1 MKIRRF
7 ALLGLILVLAVLC
20 LPACGGSDGGDAA
33 ADEGAIEVVDSYLD
47 VDEET
52 GNYTVAVIVQ
62 NNSDTTISES
72 MLESTAYDKDGNV
85 IKPAEDSEGTMAFYP
100 SFGVLQPGEKGAWIE
115 TNEYSDGAT
124 IWGIYTEIPDRL
136 EWKVSDMVK
145 GDGKEPSG
153 LSVAGSEFIASN
165 TNDAGETIDTFSLTL
180 QNDSDLDYTFP
191 SWTQPCPAD
200 NGDMICDMIAICRDE
215 SGKICGAAMV
225 APDPGT
231 QISIPAG
238 GSAAYDFSG
247 KHFDG
252 EPEFYLNM
260 NFWRK

>member
-124 IWGIYTEIPDRL
+124 IWSIYSEIPDRL
-136 EWKVSDMVK
+136 EWKVTEILTGS
-145 GDGKEPSG
+145 GQEPSG
-153 LSVAGSEFIASN
+153 LSAAGAEVTASK
-165 TNDAGETIDTFSLTL
+165 TTDSGDIVDTLAVTL
-180 QNDSDLDYTFP
+180 QNDSDMDYTFS
-191 SWTQPCPAD
+191 SWSAPCSVVG
-200 NGDMICDMIAICRDE
+200 GDLICDAVAVFRDE
-215 SGKICGAAMV
+215 SGKICGAAV
-225 APDPGT
+225 YAPDPAAPV
-231 QISIPAG
+231 SIPAG
-238 GSAAYDFSG
+238 GSASYDFYG
-247 KHFDG
+247 THFDG
-252 EPEFYLNM
+252 VPELYLNKH
-260 NFWRK
+260 FWRN

>member
-124 IWGIYTEIPDRL
+124 IWGIYTGIPDRL
-136 EWKVSDMVK
+136 EWKVSDIVK
-145 GDGKEPSG
+145 GDGKEPPFPFPETRALAGIRRWRSRPCVCATRCSRRCPSAWLWPATAQGRRKRRRIRRPWG
-153 LSVAGSEFIASN
+153 LAS
-165 TNDAGETIDTFSLTL
+165 
-180 QNDSDLDYTFP
+180 
-191 SWTQPCPAD
+191 
-200 NGDMICDMIAICRDE
+200 
-215 SGKICGAAMV
+215 
-225 APDPGT
+225 
-231 QISIPAG
+231 G
-238 GSAAYDFSG
+238 GSS
-247 KHFDG
+247 
-252 EPEFYLNM
+252 
-260 NFWRK
+260 